1 MQPPKRRPEGWSAAV
16 HGVVFALA
24 FAAVAMVPG
33 PAWPDAGKAVA
44 IELNKLEPNGAA
56 CRAYLVLK
64 NGTESVFGSLKLD
77 LVVFDS
83 DGVVAKR
90 LAVETAPLPAGKTSL
105 KVFDIADQPCGGIG
119 RVLLNDVLACRD
131 VAGPREDCLD
141 LVVPSA
147 RGPIPF
153 IE

>member
-1 MQPPKRRPEGWSAAV
+1 MGDRLQPPKRRPEGWFAAA

-33 PAWPDAGKAVA
+33 PAWPDARKAVA

-64 NGTESVFGSLKLD
+64 NGTESVFGSLK
-77 LVVFDS
+77 
-83 DGVVAKR
+83 
-90 LAVETAPLPAGKTSL
+90 
-105 KVFDIADQPCGGIG
+105 VFDIADQPCGGIG

-131 VAGPREDCLD
+131 AAGPREDCLD